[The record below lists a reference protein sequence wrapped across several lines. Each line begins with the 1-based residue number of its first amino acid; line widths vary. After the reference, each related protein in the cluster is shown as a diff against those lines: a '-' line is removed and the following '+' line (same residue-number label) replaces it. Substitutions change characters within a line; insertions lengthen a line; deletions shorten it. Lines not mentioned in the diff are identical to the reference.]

1 MRSLIVFKANDNTPY
16 HVDLDE
22 QSAIGIDVNIFD
34 PIHPDVTRVNNS
46 NEFTI
51 PKTRNNVQIFDGI
64 FDSSHINSSNDYNYE
79 CEYFVGNHI
88 LVTGKVYLTGA
99 TNERISLFIYDKYN
113 VINKL
118 KNYTFGDFEREYVEQ
133 NYYSFADWS
142 ENKRTFGDWIDGVF
156 YGHEFDMTGILPNR
170 YNVRPISGLGS
181 DLWKLANVSY
191 VQGDVEV
198 NFESWKTK
206 MLTYLNS
213 IDPAYQYKVY
223 WNACMNK
230 WVMDMFNFWSP
241 NEVYF
246 GTNNHYSLYS
256 PFVTPYSTTVPTEQ
270 WKTNEFLFIRN
281 NIFPTGVLGV
291 APYFKV
297 KVGNRDSFH
306 YGTNLIETQG
316 GKIRPVRQDKPSVVK
331 LSEMTDYT
339 DDTVLG
345 GIRTALNS
353 LLRYAEIYPEYF
365 KSAAVLIQNSTVSVN
380 DTNQQGDKIPF
391 ISLLKAI
398 ADKIEEATNSGRLKE
413 IDIQSCINLVENM
426 NEEDYATEYPLLMSW
441 IGQMRGSHTYDLG
454 TAYEDGVS
462 IWSDRKK
469 TLSAEYESNG
479 YYADANGI
487 SAAPSMSICNAT
499 NSSTLNDWLE
509 SWKFVDT
516 AYNAIQTY
524 DYTYLSEE
532 KYNEFFTITYSDV
545 QTVNLP
551 SFRLFPISY
560 SDDDT
565 VTYDNVTQLADEITL
580 NISNEGQDKLY
591 GGQLYVSTYQIF
603 DLLQNKFDITIDN
616 IDTFSEYFTNVPDII
631 IHRTGQ
637 NYYWDYSTEVTT
649 KTPRMK
655 SMYDWLQMF
664 CKVHSYV
671 PVVLEN
677 RIYLRPYS
685 SNIADIKRNV
695 SNIFNYKKVDTTKW
709 LACGDLQTQTYYVD
723 FSSAENGADI
733 HINRKSP
740 IYIENE
746 SLSDTPEVLYT
757 NGAHRVLVSNVENA
771 GSYTTFKSSGSEN
784 FLYAHV
790 GLVPESN
797 MLTNTGIG
805 EKNIIFGN
813 DVTLAAESEAGQYD
827 PSITMDTLFRP
838 GNVTDYYNQT
848 NLDID
853 FLNNLISPYPTIYE
867 IEVYM
872 TFDEIFD
879 IVMVSLTDTNLYYI
893 KDLNGYY
900 YITKIGNINGYDRKS
915 PVTFTLYKYVG

>member
-16 HVDLDE
+16 HVDLDDE
-22 QSAIGIDVNIFD
+22 SAIGIDVNIFD

-64 FDSSHINSSNDYNYE
+64 FDSAHIGSSNDYNYE

-88 LVTGKVYLTGA
+88 LITGKVYLTGA
-99 TNERISLFIYDKYN
+99 TNERISLFLYDKYN

-118 KNYTFGDFEREYVEQ
+118 KNYTFGDFEREYTEQ
-133 NYYSFADWS
+133 NYYDFSDWS
-142 ENKRTFGDWIDGVF
+142 ENKRTFDS
-156 YGHEFDMTGILPNR
+156 HTFDMTGILPNR
-170 YNVRPISGLGS
+170 YNVRPISELGS

-191 VQGDVEV
+191 VQGDVNV
-198 NFESWKTK
+198 NFDSWKTK

-223 WNACMNK
+223 WNCCVNK
-230 WVMDMFNFWSP
+230 WVMDLLNYWSP
-241 NEVYF
+241 NERTSDANRWLFSYNKINPINSSNVSFNQLQANEFFLILYNFGKESYF
-246 GTNNHYSLYS
+246 KSVNIPNIKYHRVIPSYDFTPNTPGSTSGRYVLHS
-256 PFVTPYSTTVPTEQ
+256 PFVSIHNKESLPEDSYTLSRISGY
-270 WKTNEFLFIRN
+270 IRSVQ
-281 NIFPTGVLGV
+281 TL
-291 APYFKV
+291 Y
-297 KVGNRDSFH
+297 
-306 YGTNLIETQG
+306 NL
-316 GKIRPVRQDKPSVVK
+316 
-331 LSEMTDYT
+331 
-339 DDTVLG
+339 
-345 GIRTALNS
+345 
-353 LLRYAEIYPEYF
+353 YPEYW
-365 KSAAVLIQNSTVSVN
+365 NSTGIIYSREPHTVTDSA
-380 DTNQQGDKIPF
+380 QYF
-391 ISLLKAI
+391 IFLLEVIYK
-398 ADKIEEATNSGRLKE
+398 KIESSIANKKLQDV
-413 IDIQSCINLVENM
+413 DIQSCINLVESM
-426 NEEDYATEYPLLMSW
+426 TAESYSTDYPILMSW

-454 TAYEDGVS
+454 TAYADGVS
-462 IWSDRKK
+462 IWNDRKT
-469 TLSAEYESNG
+469 TLSAEYEAAS
-479 YYADANGI
+479 YYADENGI
-487 SAAPSMSICNAT
+487 SAAPSMSICQAKT
-499 NSSTLNDWLE
+499 TEQRDAWLQG
-509 SWKFVDT
+509 WNFVDE
-516 AYNAIQTY
+516 AINALNTY
-524 DYTYLSEE
+524 DYTYLSQE
-532 KYNEFFTITYSDV
+532 KYNEFFTITYSDT

-560 SDDDT
+560 SDNDT
-565 VTYDNVTQLADEITL
+565 VTYDNITQLADEITL
-580 NISNEGQDKLY
+580 NVSNEGQDKLY

-603 DLLQNKFDITIDN
+603 DWLQNKFDITIDN
-616 IDTFSEYFTNVPDII
+616 IDDFQEYFTNVPDIV

-637 NYYWDYSTEVTT
+637 NYYWDYSAEVTT
-649 KTPRMK
+649 KTPKMK

-685 SNIADIKRNV
+685 SNIDDIKRNV

-757 NGAHRVLVSNVENA
+757 NGAHRVLVSNVENVV
-771 GSYTTFKSSGSEN
+771 SYTTFKSSGSEN

-790 GLVPESN
+790 GLVPTSD
-797 MLTNTGIG
+797 MLTDTGIG

-813 DVTLAAESEAGQYD
+813 DVTLEAESEAGAFE
-827 PSITMDTLFRP
+827 PSITMNTLFRP
-838 GNVTDYYNQT
+838 GTVTDYYNQT

-879 IVMVSLTDTNLYYI
+879 IVMASLTDTNLYYI
-893 KDLNGYY
+893 KDINGYY

>member
-99 TNERISLFIYDKYN
+99 TDERISLFIYDKYN

-118 KNYTFGDFEREYVEQ
+118 KNYTFGDFEREYIEQ
-133 NYYSFADWS
+133 NYYDFSDWS
-142 ENKRTFGDWIDGVF
+142 ENKRTFD
-156 YGHEFDMTGILPNR
+156 GHEFDMTGILPNR

-198 NFESWKTK
+198 NFDSWKTK
-206 MLTYLNS
+206 MLAYLNS

-241 NEVYF
+241 NEVF
-246 GTNNHYSLYS
+246 INNTRRYALYS
-256 PFVTPYSTTVPTEQ
+256 PFVQPIDFYTQNAPLGQ
-270 WKTNEFLFIRN
+270 WGTNEFLFIRN
-281 NIFPTGVLGV
+281 NIFPNGTSTIGEFSYP
-291 APYFKV
+291 PYFKV
-297 KVGNRDSFH
+297 KVGNRDSFY
-306 YGTNLIETQG
+306 YGTGEITYNG
-316 GKIRPVRQDKPSVVK
+316 GNRLPAVQVKPSVVK

-345 GIRTALNS
+345 SIRTALNS

-365 KSAAVLIQNSTVSVN
+365 KSIGVLIQDSYVSVN
-380 DTNQQGDKIPF
+380 DTNEQGDKIPF

-398 ADKIEEATNSGRLKE
+398 ADKIEEATNSGE
-413 IDIQSCINLVENM
+413 VNGMDIQSCINLVENM
-426 NEEDYATEYPLLMSW
+426 TAEDYATEYPILMSW

-454 TAYEDGVS
+454 TKYEDGVS

-469 TLSAEYESNG
+469 TLSASYEPEG
-479 YYADANGI
+479 YYADENGI
-487 SAAPSMSICNAT
+487 SAAPSMSICYAT
-499 NSSTLNDWLE
+499 GSSSLNDWLE

-516 AYNAIQTY
+516 AYEAIQTHN
-524 DYTYLSEE
+524 YTYLSEE
-532 KYNEFFTITYSDV
+532 KYNEFFTITYSDT

-565 VTYDNVTQLADEITL
+565 VTYDNITQLADEITL
-580 NISNEGQDKLY
+580 NISNESSDKLY

-603 DLLQNKFDITIDN
+603 DWLQNKFDITIDN
-616 IDTFSEYFTNVPDII
+616 IDTFTEYFTNVPDII

-649 KTPRMK
+649 KTPKMK

-685 SNIADIKRNV
+685 SNIADIRRNV

-740 IYIENE
+740 IYIQNE

-771 GSYTTFKSSGSEN
+771 NRYTTFKSSGSEN
-784 FLYAHV
+784 FLYAHIN
-790 GLVPESN
+790 LVPTSD
-797 MLTNTGIG
+797 MLSDTGIR
-805 EKNIIFGN
+805 ENNIVFGN
-813 DVTLAAESEAGQYD
+813 EVVLSALSNDSVT
-827 PSITMDTLFRP
+827 MNTLFRP
-838 GNVTDYYNQT
+838 SNVTDYYNQT

-879 IVMVSLTDTNLYYI
+879 IVMASLTDTNLYYI

>member
-99 TNERISLFIYDKYN
+99 TDERISLFIYDKYN

-133 NYYSFADWS
+133 NYYDFSDWS
-142 ENKRTFGDWIDGVF
+142 EDKRTFDS
-156 YGHEFDMTGILPNR
+156 HEFDMTGILPNR

-181 DLWKLANVSY
+181 DLWKLTNVSY

-198 NFESWKTK
+198 NFDSWKTK

-241 NEVYF
+241 NEVY
-246 GTNNHYSLYS
+246 TNDENRRSYALYS
-256 PFVTPYSTTVPTEQ
+256 PFVQPIDFDTPNASTEQ

-281 NIFPTGVLGV
+281 NIFPSGVLG
-291 APYFKV
+291 ARPYFKV
-297 KVGNRDSFH
+297 KVGNRDSYH
-306 YGTNLIETQG
+306 YGTTMVESIG
-316 GKIRPVRQDKPSVVK
+316 GKRLPLRQVKPSVIK
-331 LSEMTDYT
+331 LSEMTDNN
-339 DDTVLG
+339 DSVVRR
-345 GIRTALNS
+345 GIRTALND
-353 LLRYAEIYPEYF
+353 LLGYAEIYPEFF
-365 KSAAVLIQNSTVSVN
+365 KRVGVLLGYGASTYYTSIS

-398 ADKIEEATNSGRLKE
+398 ADKIEEATNSGE
-413 IDIQSCINLVENM
+413 VNGMDIQSCINLVENM
-426 NEEDYATEYPLLMSW
+426 TAEDYATEYPILMSW
-441 IGQMRGSHTYDLG
+441 IRQMRGSHTYDLG
-454 TAYEDGVS
+454 TKYEDGVS

-469 TLSAEYESNG
+469 TLSASYEPEG

-487 SAAPSMSICNAT
+487 SAAPSMSICYAT
-499 NSSTLNDWLE
+499 GSSSLNDWLE

-524 DYTYLSEE
+524 DYTYLSQE
-532 KYNEFFTITYSDV
+532 KYNEFFTITYSDTE
-545 QTVNLP
+545 TVNLP

-565 VTYDNVTQLADEITL
+565 VTYDNITQLADEITL

-603 DLLQNKFDITIDN
+603 DWLQNKFDITIEN
-616 IDTFSEYFTNVPDII
+616 IDTFTEYFTNVPDII

-685 SNIADIKRNV
+685 SNIADIRRNV

-740 IYIENE
+740 IYIQNE

-771 GSYTTFKSSGSEN
+771 NSYTTFKSSGSEN

-790 GLVPESN
+790 NLVPTSD
-797 MLTNTGIG
+797 MLSNTGIR
-805 EKNIIFGN
+805 ENNIVFGN
-813 DVTLAAESEAGQYD
+813 DVTLSALSD
-827 PSITMDTLFRP
+827 DSVNMNTLFRP

-879 IVMVSLTDTNLYYI
+879 IVMASLTDTNLYYI